1 MKKPNNDILND
12 QMVNPFEK
20 GQMHIESGLVSFKQ
34 AIQPEIEKLHDRI
47 KEITKNTCFITVTSE
62 VLNPADILKQNPKAI
77 DHLIATYP
85 DTDTESLIQSVRS
98 YTRRPE
104 TDTSVSEEEKT
115 VTISVDL
122 LQRLVD
128 AAYDFHPK
136 NAAADEGQ
144 EILNKLEG
152 K

>member
-1 MKKPNNDILND
+1 VKKPNNDILND

-20 GQMHIESGLVSFKQ
+20 GQMHIESGFASFER
-34 AIQPEIEKLHDRI
+34 AIQPEMEKLHDRI

-62 VLNPADILKQNPKAI
+62 VLKPADIIKQNPKAI